1 MAASHICLSGVRL
14 LFLIPTLSVGSMV
27 GNAST
32 ARIARDPKLK
42 FERWMNGGDPGRL
55 RNRFVTADTM
65 RKRRQDRPSVT
76 SVCVGGKIHHGQQ
89 AGPDLGEIFP

>member
-42 FERWMNGGDPGRL
+42 FERWMNGGDPGSYGIDLSPRIQCARDGKTAHPLRL
-55 RNRFVTADTM
+55 FA
-65 RKRRQDRPSVT
+65 
-76 SVCVGGKIHHGQQ
+76 
-89 AGPDLGEIFP
+89 